1 VSESAAPS
9 RPKDEGDTVA
19 SEAAHASSGAAIQ
32 TRGSEPVLWA
42 TAISFIR
49 SIDGS
54 TGRRRRCRLVVVA
67 LNQVHRWCSRG
78 RHRQLHSRPGG
89 VDEQQPHRS
98 VDINVHSVRIQLSR
112 EPCGRCY
119 TCSFSIKVKLVRC
132 LLIKHARA
140 SALDHPSPANLS
152 VRKQGGRKRIGVGH
166 RAASTM
172 HVLFLSHSLKSKEH
186 CSRRPA
192 TSRMSST
199 DPHAGGHRLLGTI
212 KLLKRSTSASMQ

>member
-1 VSESAAPS
+1 VQI
-9 RPKDEGDTVA
+9 
-19 SEAAHASSGAAIQ
+19 SS
-32 TRGSEPVLWA
+32 
-42 TAISFIR
+42 
-49 SIDGS
+49 SIAELVN
-54 TGRRRRCRLVVVA
+54 LVVVA

-140 SALDHPSPANLS
+140 SALDHRSPANLS
-152 VRKQGGRKRIGVGH
+152 VRKQGGRKRICVGH

-192 TSRMSST
+192 TSRMSSA
-199 DPHAGGHRLLGTI
+199 DPQAGGHRLLGTI